1 MNMQKESMI
10 PEIDG
15 FYGAYYPN
23 SRPSDKAM
31 ILMLGDSSD
40 DRLAVSGA
48 EWIHGMGCHALA
60 MSPSK
65 KDYGHHNYP
74 LERFGAAIAFLKS
87 HGIKKIGIAGASTTG
102 MLALVA
108 ASYYADITL
117 TIAMS
122 PCDFIME
129 GFYQDGKDGMRER
142 PGDDESTVT
151 WQGRPLP
158 YLPFA
163 YRHPEYWQKIEEE
176 SKAGRDMIASRK
188 MFDESERRHPLQ
200 EEEKIRVENI
210 KGQIVFVGAEDDVL
224 WDTCR
229 YIRRMEERLDEKP
242 HDCTYLSLTYE
253 HGTHFVFPES
263 LLKIMFPVAG
273 DLMPAVFRA
282 GRQYPKEC
290 RAVRED
296 IDRNLKEIITEWC
309 Y

>member
-1 MNMQKESMI
+1 MRIQKQMMI
-10 PEIDG
+10 PETDG

-23 SRPSDKAM
+23 SKPSDKAM

-48 EWIHGMGCHALA
+48 KWIHDLGCHALA
-60 MSPSK
+60 MSPGK

-74 LERFGAAIAFLKS
+74 LERFGAAIVFLKNR
-87 HGIKKIGIAGASTTG
+87 GIKKIGIAGASTTG

-108 ASYYADITL
+108 AAYYPDITL

-122 PCDFIME
+122 PCDFVME

-142 PGDDESTVT
+142 PGDNESTVT
-151 WQGRPLP
+151 WQGKPLP

-163 YRHPEYWQKIEEE
+163 YRHPEYWQKIQEE

-188 MFDESERRHPLQ
+188 MFDESERIHPLQ
-200 EEEKIRVENI
+200 EKERIKVENI
-210 KGQIVFVGAEDDVL
+210 RGQIVFVGAEDDVL
-224 WDTCR
+224 WDTCK
-229 YIRRMEERLDEKP
+229 YIRRMEERLKEKP
-242 HDCTYLSLTYE
+242 HECTYLSLIYE

-263 LLKIMFPVAG
+263 LLRIMFPAGG
-273 DLMPAVFRA
+273 DLMPLVFKA
-282 GRQYPKEC
+282 GRSYPKEC

-296 IDRNLKEIITEWC
+296 IDRNLKEIITKW
-309 Y
+309 